1 MPESAISLLHL
12 KTSSTWMS
20 VSWGVLGSAL
30 GGVPVTTAR
39 VPGSALSGMPITTA
53 RVTDSGRCRTL
64 VSEKAKGHWH
74 CGLVWSLVWSV
85 LVHTYHERSLTDS
98 GWGK

>member
-1 MPESAISLLHL
+1 MWGNSSHWWLLDMPESAISLLHL

-20 VSWGVLGSAL
+20 VSWRVPDSAL

-39 VPGSALSGMPITTA
+39 VPDSA
-53 RVTDSGRCRTL
+53 RCRTL

-74 CGLVWSLVWSV
+74 CGLVWNLVWSV
-85 LVHTYHERSLTDS
+85 LVHT
-98 GWGK
+98 